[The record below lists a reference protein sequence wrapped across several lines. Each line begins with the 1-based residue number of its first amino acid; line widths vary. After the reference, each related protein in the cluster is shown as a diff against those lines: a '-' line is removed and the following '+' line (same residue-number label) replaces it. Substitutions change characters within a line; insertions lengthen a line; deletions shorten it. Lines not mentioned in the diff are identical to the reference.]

1 MSVDDMVNCGNSR
14 TLKMHL
20 NTRTLIRT
28 TPLLHCQL
36 VCPTGHITF
45 FLELVPS
52 GSFWLR
58 VPLKAEVLRFL
69 HDVIC
74 ETTLSSEL
82 NLSLPKCSLL
92 REEREKK
99 SMPFWLLGREQGR
112 EGSVS
117 GFGTAGSLL
126 GVLGDFCSCQI
137 GFLQLSQPSKC

>member
-36 VCPTGHITF
+36 VCPTGHIAF
-45 FLELVPS
+45 SLELVPS

-92 REEREKK
+92 REEREKEHAFLAAGK
-99 SMPFWLLGREQGR
+99 RTGEGRVSVWLWD
-112 EGSVS
+112 SWI
-117 GFGTAGSLL
+117 TAGSV
-126 GVLGDFCSCQI
+126 G
-137 GFLQLSQPSKC
+137 